1 MKTFIA
7 SRTSS
12 LRTLLSTAL
21 LATTPALAQ
30 ELPPEE
36 SPLEAMPAAAHVTAP
51 AGAPLPGLSPEELLK
66 FQQGKALF
74 EHDFVPAEGL
84 GPLFRAQACVTCHIS
99 PVTGGGDPTGADNVT
114 HYTLRSG
121 DQFFQAFEIGGP
133 VQQHKSIKQLP
144 GGSACQLEP
153 DVIPLS
159 KPGVGTSIRHTP
171 PVFGFGLL
179 DAVRD
184 ADIRT
189 WEGAQPWKAPGVYG
203 VANWGVELEGLGK
216 LRAFNLD
223 GGRTQPIGAARVG
236 RFGWKAQT
244 PTLFQFT
251 NEPFN
256 IELGV
261 TSPFWP
267 RENTPNGAQ
276 PPPECR
282 LPNQPNDVNSQ
293 MTLPL
298 YYFQAF
304 LAAPERGPITPNALM
319 GEAVFQKAGCDD
331 CHRKTLRT
339 VKDYYAPWPDG
350 TVHRVA
356 ALSGKLLRPYS
367 DLLIHDMGPG
377 LEDVRPM
384 GRASGRMWR
393 TTPLW
398 GLRHK
403 TRYLHDG
410 SANTVEDSILMH
422 GGEGQWS
429 RDAYV
434 GLSAEE
440 KRQLKAFLDSL

>member
-1 MKTFIA
+1 MKLP
-7 SRTSS
+7 TSS
-12 LRTLLSTAL
+12 RSALLSAAVLAL
-21 LATTPALAQ
+21 ATPALAQ
-30 ELPPEE
+30 EATSESLLAPPR
-36 SPLEAMPAAAHVTAP
+36 VTAP
-51 AGAPLPGLSPEELLK
+51 AGAPLPGLTADELRK
-66 FQQGKALF
+66 FQEGKALF
-74 EHDFVPAEGL
+74 EHDFLPAEGL
-84 GPLFRAQACVTCHIS
+84 GPLFRAQACVTCHLS
-99 PVTGGGDPTGADNVT
+99 PAAGGGHPDTSENVT
-114 HYTLRSG
+114 HYTIRSG
-121 DQFFQAFEIGGP
+121 DQFFQALEMGGP
-133 VQQHKSIKQLP
+133 VQQHKSIKHLP

-153 DVIPLS
+153 DVVPLNQR
-159 KPGVGTSIRHTP
+159 GVGTSLRHTP

-179 DAVRD
+179 DAVSD
-184 ADIRT
+184 ADLRA
-189 WEGAQPWKAPGVYG
+189 WEGAQPWKSPGVFG
-203 VANWGVELEGLGK
+203 VANWGTELEGLGK

-223 GGRTQPIGAARVG
+223 GGRVQPIGAARVG
-236 RFGWKAQT
+236 RFGWKAQV

-256 IELGV
+256 TELGV

-282 LPNQPNDVNSQ
+282 INPQPNDVNSQ
-293 MTLPL
+293 MSLSL

-304 LAAPERGPITPNALM
+304 LAAPERGPITPEVLR
-319 GEAVFQKAGCDD
+319 GEAVFRAAGCAD
-331 CHRKTLRT
+331 CHREELKT

-350 TVHRVA
+350 TVQRVE
-356 ALSGKLLRPYS
+356 ALSGKTLKPYS
-367 DLLIHDMGPG
+367 DLLTHDMGPG

-398 GLRHK
+398 GVRHK

-410 SANTVEDSILMH
+410 SADTVEDSILMH

-429 RDAYV
+429 REAYV
-434 GLSAEE
+434 RLSAEE